1 MQNNHSW
8 EKIIII
14 DDDDIYNLMNISFFE
29 WLGYTNKIVK
39 FKNGFQALTY
49 LTKNFSSD
57 NSVEGKPILLLLDLK
72 MPVMDGWI
80 FLEKFQAF
88 EDSFKEQFRIVV
100 LTSVQNK
107 EDLDKLKIFPEVEY
121 YEQKPLNPETA
132 AKLIYRKKPNI
143 LQFS

>member
-29 WLGYTNKIVK
+29 WLGYTNKISK
-39 FKNGFQALTY
+39 FKNGLQALTY
-49 LTKNFSSD
+49 LIKKSKEEPSK
-57 NSVEGKPILLLLDLK
+57 ELPILILLDLK
-72 MPVMDGWI
+72 MPVMDGWT
-80 FLEKFQAF
+80 FLEKFTTF
-88 EDSFKEQFRIVV
+88 EESFKNQFRIVV
-100 LTSVQNK
+100 LTSVQNQ
-107 EDLDKLKIFPEVEY
+107 EDLDKLKEFPEVEY
-121 YEQKPLNPETA
+121 YEQKPLNTETA

>member
-39 FKNGFQALTY
+39 FKNGLQALTH
-49 LTKNFSSD
+49 LMKNFTEE
-57 NSVEGKPILLLLDLK
+57 VLEEKKPILILLDLK
-72 MPVMDGWI
+72 MPVMDGWT
-80 FLEKFQAF
+80 FLEKFTEF
-88 EDSFKEQFRIVV
+88 EDSFKNRFRIVV
-100 LTSVQNK
+100 LTSVQNQ

-143 LQFS
+143 LQYS

>member
-14 DDDDIYNLMNISFFE
+14 DDDEIYNLMNISFFE

-39 FKNGFQALTY
+39 FTNGLQAITH
-49 LTKNFSSD
+49 LTKNFNLETFEQD
-57 NSVEGKPILLLLDLK
+57 KPILILLDLK
-72 MPVMDGWI
+72 MPVMDGWT
-80 FLEKFQAF
+80 FLEKFSAF
-88 EDSFKEQFRIVV
+88 EKSFKEKFRIVV

-107 EDLDKLKIFPEVEY
+107 VDLDKLKIFPEVEY

-143 LQFS
+143 LELS